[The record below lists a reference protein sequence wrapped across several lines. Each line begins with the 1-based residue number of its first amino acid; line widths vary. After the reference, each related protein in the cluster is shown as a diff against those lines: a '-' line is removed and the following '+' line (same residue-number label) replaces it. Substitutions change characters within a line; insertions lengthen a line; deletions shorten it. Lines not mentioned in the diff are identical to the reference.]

1 MKKVRHISVG
11 LLMIPFFAACVFGQS
26 ENESAIGVAER
37 IADRIIRDTSFKLQH
52 VQQRMAV
59 NVQVVDFKKA
69 LPHYHG
75 GEAYAFVMLD
85 SKKEGTLKLGMSF
98 SQPFSLFINGRRV
111 YENRSAVKFHFRE
124 EAYSLFSFNDT
135 VSFDLRKGLNTV
147 YLKSNS
153 PIASSSYLGEITP
166 ADSPAQVFFVPVDGR
181 YRNFTWPWCY
191 ATAGQLTAGALSD
204 IFSGKEPM
212 NVNIVRPAPDTVS
225 VLRVCSK
232 SAFRKDSYVDWNY
245 ANGLTQMSLLTLGE
259 KSGLQKYPE
268 YVKKCCDFVI
278 DNLSEFESQYYARHD
293 LRGPAY
299 RFFRRSMLDDA
310 GAPVL
315 PYIQLVLM
323 DQSNHPAAAGPYDSL
338 IYSMTDF
345 VVNDQSRLADGT
357 FCRPEPE
364 EWTVWADDLFMS
376 VPLLVRMG
384 KLTGKN
390 EYYEEAIK
398 QILNFNKYLFVPE
411 TGLYKHAWFSR
422 SAKRSAV
429 YWGRANGWAAWAVSE
444 ALFYVPKDVSGYA
457 KIKKLFLDHL
467 MGLIRIQGRDGMW
480 HQVLNDPT
488 SYEETSCSAMFIL
501 AISRAIRCGW
511 LDRKYSANVN
521 RAWKALEK
529 EIDTEGIVKGI
540 CEGTGIGQTT
550 GFYKSRKTNL
560 NDPRGLGAVI
570 TAAVEVQTLNDLG
583 IL

>member
-1 MKKVRHISVG
+1 MKMARCIAVG
-11 LLMIPFFAACVFGQS
+11 LFMIPFFAACLFGQS
-26 ENESAIGVAER
+26 GNGSAIGIAER
-37 IADRIIRDTSFKLQH
+37 VADRIIRDTSFELQQ

-69 LPHYHG
+69 LPDYHG
-75 GEAYAFVMLD
+75 GEAYAFALLD
-85 SKKEGTLKLGMSF
+85 TKKEGKLKFGMSF
-98 SQPFSLFINGRRV
+98 SRPFSLYINNKRA
-111 YENRSAVKFHFRE
+111 YDNRSTVRFHFRE

-135 VSFDLRKGLNTV
+135 VSFELRKGLNTV
-147 YLKSNS
+147 YLKTSS
-153 PIASSSYLGEITP
+153 PIASFIYVREITP
-166 ADSPAQVFFVPVDGR
+166 ADSPGQALFLPVDGR
-181 YRNFTWPWCY
+181 CGNFTWPWCY
-191 ATAGQLTAGALSD
+191 ANAGHLPAGALND
-204 IFSGKEPM
+204 IFSGREAM
-212 NVNIVRPAPDTVS
+212 DVNLVWPVPDTVS
-225 VLRVCSK
+225 VLPVCSG
-232 SAFRKDSYVDWNY
+232 SVFRKDSYLDWNY

-268 YVKKCCDFVI
+268 FVRKCCDFVFV
-278 DNLSEFESQYYARHD
+278 NLSEFESQYYAKHD

-299 RFFRRSMLDDA
+299 RVFRKSMLDDA

-315 PYIQLVLM
+315 PYIQLALM

-345 VVNDQSRLADGT
+345 VVNNQSRLADGT

-384 KLTGKN
+384 KLTAKN

-398 QILNFNKYLFVPE
+398 QILNFNKYLFVPR

-422 SAKRSAV
+422 SAKRSAA
-429 YWGRANGWAAWAVSE
+429 YWGRANGWVAWAVSE
-444 ALFYVPKDVSGYA
+444 ALLYVPKDVSGYP
-457 KIKKLFLDHL
+457 KIKKLFTDHL
-467 MGLIRIQGRDGMW
+467 LGLIRVQGRDGMW

-511 LDRKYSANVN
+511 LDRRYAANVK
-521 RAWKALEK
+521 RAWTALEK
-529 EIDTEGIVKGI
+529 EIGTEGIVKGI
-540 CEGTGIGQTT
+540 CEGTGIGRTT
-550 GFYKSRKTNL
+550 EFYKTRKTYE